1 MAGLETA
8 DPGKRAF
15 DVVIFGDDDT
25 VVDLSEYIESG
36 FRHLPGGLADRDQQ
50 RTALAGMVIPQ
61 STLYGGIR
69 EDCGEG
75 GANNRVCIQAEGLV
89 HDRASRGLFTT
100 LMGAPST

>member
-1 MAGLETA
+1 
-8 DPGKRAF
+8 
-15 DVVIFGDDDT
+15 
-25 VVDLSEYIESG
+25 
-36 FRHLPGGLADRDQQ
+36 
-50 RTALAGMVIPQ
+50 MVIPQ